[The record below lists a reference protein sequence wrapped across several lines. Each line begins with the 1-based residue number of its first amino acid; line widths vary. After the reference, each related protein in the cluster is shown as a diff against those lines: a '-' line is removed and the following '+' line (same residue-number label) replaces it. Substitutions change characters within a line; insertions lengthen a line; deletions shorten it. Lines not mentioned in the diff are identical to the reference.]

1 MVRAGVISFFQVDGT
16 VSDVLNS
23 RCYDG
28 IDSFFDKDLY
38 TCETDETDKL
48 LEDLGYTFD
57 LPDRKRLCDA
67 LTTLV
72 AA

>member
-48 LEDLGYTFD
+48 LEDLGPRFLAIRSIY
-57 LPDRKRLCDA
+57 LIGNGCV
-67 LTTLV
+67 TL
-72 AA
+72 